1 MLQVAEDSV
10 ATLPQQQVADDAS
23 ALLPDRSLHPYTT
36 CSGQLYQQRD
46 VPLVGLSLAGKNPC
60 SCGQSRWG
68 LVGQFCAEERSLIIL
83 IKTGRG
89 VVHSLHCLG
98 SICAERREA
107 AQY

>member
-10 ATLPQQQVADDAS
+10 ATLPQQQVADDGTLARSSPAS
-23 ALLPDRSLHPYTT
+23 LYDLFWSIIPATRCSISWFEFGRKESL
-36 CSGQLYQQRD
+36 QLWPIK
-46 VPLVGLSLAGKNPC
+46 V
-60 SCGQSRWG
+60 
-68 LVGQFCAEERSLIIL
+68 VGQFCAEERSLIIL

>member
-36 CSGQLYQQRD
+36 CSGQLYRCTISWFEF
-46 VPLVGLSLAGKNPC
+46 GRKESLQLWPIKV
-60 SCGQSRWG
+60 
-68 LVGQFCAEERSLIIL
+68 VGQFCAEERSLIIL